1 MDHCANR
8 MRFVCVTAT
17 VWVSLLMLPAIVWAQ
32 ATITGTVK
40 DPSGAVL
47 PGVTVEATSP
57 ALIER
62 VRSVVTDA
70 TGQYRVV
77 DLRPGTYIVT
87 FTLPGFSTIR
97 REGIELSGAF
107 TATVDANLAVGSVAE
122 TITVIAES
130 PVIDLGSARREQ
142 VVNRE
147 LLSSIPS
154 ARTYQTMIG
163 LAPGVTTG
171 GTQDVGGLNS
181 PATRTF
187 AIHGGPQTEG
197 RVLVDG
203 MNAGAARGG
212 AGVSNYQVDVANAQE
227 LAYMLAGG
235 LGESETGGPTMNV
248 VPRTGGN
255 KFTGSFFFSGANS
268 AMQASNLTQEL
279 RDAGLK
285 DPNEL
290 IKSWEANGAIGG
302 PILRDRL
309 WFFLSTKRQITRLY
323 VSGMYYNKNDG
334 NPVAWTYEPDLDR
347 RAMYDGTWTNVP
359 LRLTWQATP
368 RNKFNIFWDEQK
380 MCLECEAGGTPT
392 VAPEAS
398 GGTWDTDF
406 QRFHQITWSSPITS
420 RLLAEAGYA
429 QVRTKYGRQNRNAD
443 LIPVTEQGGAI
454 PGLVYR
460 SGGWLR
466 NLTSTP
472 RWRAALS
479 YVTGAH
485 SLKVGYEGQFLS
497 TDGGTLF
504 PFPDLA
510 YRFNNGVPNQLT
522 MRVNPQLNNDRVK
535 GAALY
540 AQDQWSLRRLS
551 VQGAVRYDRAWSYNV
566 EGPFGPSR
574 FVPDSTIIPATKGL
588 DAYND
593 ISLRG
598 GMAYDLFGNGKT
610 SLRLSAGQYRD
621 ALQVGGIFNATNPI
635 ALRVTSTTRNWTDT
649 NRDFVP
655 DCDLMNPAANR
666 ECGPWSNQLFGSTV
680 AGTKYDPRLLN
691 GWGVRPSD
699 TQLAVGVQREILPR
713 LSAEVTYHRRWFG
726 NFTATDNLLVAP
738 SDYSPYSIVA
748 PLDSRLPDGG
758 GYRIDDLWEISA
770 AKFGLSDDFVAPA
783 EDYGNRIS
791 YWHGVDI
798 NISGRMR
805 NSLMFQGGTSTG
817 RAVTDT
823 CDITPKLDTSTT
835 PSSTS
840 ASLNG
845 PSRRFC
851 RVVAPFATQFKG
863 LVAYTIPKV
872 DVQVSSTIQSLPGAS
887 LAANLVV
894 PSATVAQTLGR
905 PLAGGASSVT
915 INLIEP
921 QTLFGDR
928 INQVDFRV
936 AKLLR
941 FGRSRVQVGVD
952 IFNLM
957 NSNVPQG
964 YLQTYGPT
972 WLRPTSVMDARF
984 ARVSGQIDF

>member
-1 MDHCANR
+1 MDHTNG
-8 MRFVCVTAT
+8 MRRVCMTWTVCV
-17 VWVSLLMLPAIVWAQ
+17 VLLMVPTVVWAQ
-32 ATITGTVK
+32 ATITGTAR
-40 DPSGAVL
+40 DTSGAVL
-47 PGVTVEATSP
+47 PGVTVEAASP

-62 VRSVVTDA
+62 VRSVITDS
-70 TGQYRVV
+70 TGQYRIV
-77 DLRPGTYIVT
+77 DLRPGTYAVT
-87 FTLPGFSTIR
+87 FTLPGFSTFR
-97 REGIELSGAF
+97 REGVELSGAF
-107 TATVDANLAVGSVAE
+107 NATIDAQMQVGALAE
-122 TITVIAES
+122 TVTVSGES
-130 PVIDLGSARREQ
+130 PMVDVKSSRREQ
-142 VVNRE
+142 VVNRD
-147 LLSSIPS
+147 LLSAIPS

-171 GTQDVGGLNS
+171 GSQDVGGLNS

-197 RVLVDG
+197 RVMVDG

-227 LAYMLAGG
+227 LAYTLSGG
-235 LGESETGGPTMNV
+235 LGEAETGGPTMNV

-255 KFTGSFFFSGANS
+255 IFTGSFFFSGANS
-268 AMQASNLTQEL
+268 AMQGSNLTQAL
-279 RDAGLK
+279 RDAGLR

-290 IKSWEANGAIGG
+290 IKAWEANGAIGG
-302 PILRDRL
+302 PIIRDRL

-323 VSGMYYNKNDG
+323 VSGMYYNQNDG
-334 NPVAWTYEPDLDR
+334 NPNAWTYEPDLSR
-347 RAMYDGTWTNVP
+347 RAIYDGTWTNVP

-380 MCLECEAGGTPT
+380 MCLECEAGGSPT

-406 QRFHQITWSSPITS
+406 QRFHQITWTSPITS
-420 RLLAEAGYA
+420 RLLAEAGYSH
-429 QVRTKYGRQNRNAD
+429 VRTKYGRQNRNAD
-443 LIPVTEQGGAI
+443 LIPVTEQGGII
-454 PGLVYR
+454 PGLTYR

-466 NLTSTP
+466 NLTTTP
-472 RWRAALS
+472 RWRAAVS

-485 SLKVGYEGQFLS
+485 NMKVGYEGQFLS

-504 PFPDLA
+504 PFPSLA

-535 GAALY
+535 GTALY
-540 AQDQWSLRRLS
+540 AQDQWSVGRFS
-551 VQGAVRYDRAWSYNV
+551 MQGALRYDRAWSYNV

-574 FVPDSTIIPATKGL
+574 FVPNPTIIPATKGV
-588 DAYND
+588 DALND

-598 GMAYDLFGNGKT
+598 GMAYDLFANKKT
-610 SLRLSAGQYRD
+610 SLRVSAGQYRD
-621 ALQVGGIFNATNPI
+621 ALQVGGIFNSQNPI
-635 ALRVTSTTRNWTDT
+635 ALRVTSTTRNWGDAD
-649 NRDFVP
+649 RDFVA
-655 DCDLMNPAANR
+655 DCDLMNPATNG

-691 GWGVRPSD
+691 GWGVRPAD

-726 NFTATDNLLVAP
+726 NFTATDNLLVTP
-738 SDYSPYSIVA
+738 SDYNTYSIVA
-748 PLDSRLPDGG
+748 PIDSRLPGGG
-758 GYRIDDLWEISA
+758 GYTIDDLWEISS
-770 AKFGLSDDFVAPA
+770 AKFGQSDDFVAPA

-823 CDITPKLDTSTT
+823 CDVTPKLDS
-835 PSSTS
+835 
-840 ASLNG
+840 

-851 RVVAPFATQFKG
+851 RTVAPFATQFKG
-863 LVAYTIPKV
+863 LMSYTIPKV

-894 PSATVAQTLGR
+894 PSAQVAQTLGR
-905 PLAGGASSVT
+905 PLAGSAASVT
-915 INLIEP
+915 VNLIAP
-921 QTLFGDR
+921 QTMFGDR
-928 INQVDFRV
+928 INQVDFRI
-936 AKLLR
+936 AKVLR
-941 FGRSRVQVGVD
+941 FGRNRAQVGVD
-952 IFNLM
+952 IFNAM
-957 NSNVPQG
+957 NSNVPLG
-964 YLQTYGPT
+964 YLQTYGST
-972 WLRPTSVMDARF
+972 WLRPTSVLDARF

>member
-1 MDHCANR
+1 MDHRANR
-8 MRFVCVTAT
+8 MRCVCVTAT
-17 VWVSLLMLPAIVWAQ
+17 VWISLFLLPAIVWAQ
-32 ATITGTVK
+32 ATITGTAK
-40 DPSGAVL
+40 DTSGAVL

-70 TGQYRVV
+70 TGQYRIV
-77 DLRPGTYIVT
+77 DLRPGTYTVT
-87 FTLPGFSTIR
+87 FTLGGFSTVR
-97 REGIELSGAF
+97 RDGVELSGQF
-107 TATVDANLAVGSVAE
+107 VATIDANLAVGSVAE
-122 TITVIAES
+122 TITVAAES
-130 PVIDLGSARREQ
+130 PVVDLGSARREQ
-142 VVNRE
+142 VVNRD

-163 LAPGVTTG
+163 LAPGVTTS

-197 RVLVDG
+197 RVMVDG

-227 LAYMLAGG
+227 LTYTLSGG

-255 KFTGSFFFSGANS
+255 RFAGSFFFSGANN
-268 AMQASNLTQEL
+268 AMQASNLTQAL
-279 RDAGLK
+279 RAAGLK

-290 IKSWEANGAIGG
+290 IKSWEANGAVGG

-334 NPVAWTYEPDLDR
+334 NPNAWTYEPDLNR
-347 RAMYDGTWTNVP
+347 RAIYDGTWTNVP

-380 MCLECEAGGTPT
+380 MCLECEAGGSPT

-406 QRFHQITWSSPITS
+406 QRFHQVTWTSPITG

-443 LIPVTEQGGAI
+443 LIPVTEQGGDI

-466 NLTSTP
+466 NLTTTP

-479 YVTGAH
+479 YVTGAN
-485 SLKVGYEGQFLS
+485 SMKVGYEGQFLS
-497 TDGGTLF
+497 TNGGTYF
-504 PFPDLA
+504 PFPSLA
-510 YRFNNGVPNQLT
+510 YRFNNGMPNQLT
-522 MRVNPQLNNDRVK
+522 MQVNPQLNNDRVR
-535 GAALY
+535 GTALY
-540 AQDQWSLRRLS
+540 AQDLWTLRRLS
-551 VQGAVRYDRAWSYNV
+551 VQGAIRYDRAWSYNV

-574 FVPDSTIIPATKGL
+574 FVPNPTIIPASQGL

-598 GMAYDLFGNGKT
+598 GMAYDLFGDGKT
-610 SLRLSAGQYRD
+610 SLRVSAGQYRD

-635 ALRVTSTTRNWTDT
+635 ALRVTSTTRNWTDA
-649 NRDFVP
+649 NRNFVP
-655 DCDLMNPAANR
+655 DCDLMNPATNA

-680 AGTKYDPRLLN
+680 AGTKYDPRLLD
-691 GWGVRPSD
+691 GWGIRPAD
-699 TQLAVGVQREILPR
+699 TQLGVGVQREILPR
-713 LSAEVTYHRRWFG
+713 VSAEISYHRRWFY
-726 NFTATDNLLVAP
+726 NFTATDNILVVPA
-738 SDYSPYSIVA
+738 DYSQYSIVA
-748 PLDSRLPDGG
+748 PLDPRLPDGG
-758 GYRIDDLWEISA
+758 GYRIDDLWDISP
-770 AKFGLSDDFVAPA
+770 AKFSLSDQLVAPA

-791 YWHGVDI
+791 YWHGVDL
-798 NISGRMR
+798 NISARMR

-817 RAVTDT
+817 RAVTDN
-823 CDITPKLDTSTT
+823 CDVNPKLDSPTH
-835 PSSTS
+835 
-840 ASLNG
+840 
-845 PSRRFC
+845 RFC
-851 RVVAPFATQFKG
+851 RVVAPFTTQFKG
-863 LVAYTIPKV
+863 LVSYTVPKV
-872 DVQVSSTIQSLPGAS
+872 EVQVSSTIQSVPGAS

-915 INLIEP
+915 INLIAP

-936 AKLLR
+936 AKVLR
-941 FGRSRVQVGVD
+941 FGRTRTQVGVD
-952 IFNLM
+952 IFNVM

-964 YLQTYGPT
+964 YLQTYGAT

-984 ARVSGQIDF
+984 ARISGQIDF